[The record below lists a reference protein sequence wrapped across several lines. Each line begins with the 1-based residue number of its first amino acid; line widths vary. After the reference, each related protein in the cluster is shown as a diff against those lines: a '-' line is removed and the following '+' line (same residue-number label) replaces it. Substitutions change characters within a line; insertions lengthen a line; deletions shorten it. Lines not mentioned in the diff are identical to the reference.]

1 MTVTDVN
8 GDGYPDVVIT
18 DYGQPNYTNYDA
30 GNLLIFENDQLGDLP
45 LTFTY
50 SSSNDPVISNP
61 GTVAGA
67 PFPSL
72 LQPSSTAAA
81 APGWNLV
88 YTGIGLSLI
97 HI

>member
-1 MTVTDVN
+1 MDIRCRHHRLW
-8 GDGYPDVVIT
+8 PA
-18 DYGQPNYTNYDA
+18 NYTNYDA

-81 APGWNLV
+81 APAGTLFIQASAIPM
-88 YTGIGLSLI
+88 GMSG
-97 HI
+97 